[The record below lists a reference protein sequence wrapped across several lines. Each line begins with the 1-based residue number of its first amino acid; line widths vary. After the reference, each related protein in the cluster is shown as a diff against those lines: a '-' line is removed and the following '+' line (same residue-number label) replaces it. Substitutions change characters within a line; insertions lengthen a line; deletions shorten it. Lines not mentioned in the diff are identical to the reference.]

1 MKGLGLTMTKH
12 LVTLAVGG
20 LLAVL
25 LAACAQ
31 PGAPTGTPPASS
43 TAPGTPAAIPE
54 IEAIAPV
61 APITAMP
68 EGGDGFDWW
77 NNSVFYEVFVRSFS
91 DSDGDGIGDFAG
103 LTAKLDY
110 LNDGDPETTS
120 DLGVTGIWLMPI
132 MESPSYHGYD
142 VTDYFKVNPEY
153 GTEED
158 FKRFLEEAHQRGI
171 RVVID
176 MVLNHTSNDHAWF
189 EDSTTPGSKHDNWY
203 VWSAEDPG
211 FAGPWGQDVWHN
223 EGDRYYYG
231 IFWEGMPDLNYRNSE
246 VTAQMYE
253 ASRYW
258 LEDMGVDGFRLDA
271 IRHLIEDGEVQ
282 ENTPETHGWLQVYRD
297 FLTEIA
303 PEAMTVGEI
312 WSTTDDVVPYVEGG
326 EVDLAFE
333 FDLAEAMLAAAK
345 GETRGPVAGAQFKA
359 WNAYPPGQYAPFLT
373 NHDQE
378 RVMSQLGGDEGKA
391 RVAALLL
398 LTSPG
403 VPFIY
408 YGEEIGMIGTK
419 PDEQIRTPMQWTGEA
434 HAGFTTGDPWIKVKA
449 NYPEVNVAAQSSDPD
464 SLWNTYRSLLHLR
477 NNHVALRT
485 GDYTK
490 VDVADSKVYA
500 FLRSSPQE
508 TVLVLINLSS
518 DAVSDY
524 ELTLPKGPLSGSVE
538 AVEVLH
544 GSAITSPT
552 ITAEGGFAGY
562 KPLETLAPQTGYV
575 IQVGVG
581 D

>member
-1 MKGLGLTMTKH
+1 MTKH
-12 LVTLAVGG
+12 LLMIAVVC
-20 LLAVL
+20 LMTVL
-25 LAACAQ
+25 LVAACEQ
-31 PGAPTGTPPASS
+31 PEAPLPLTPSATTEPGPPA
-43 TAPGTPAAIPE
+43 AVVPE

-61 APITAMP
+61 APITGMP
-68 EGGDGFDWW
+68 AGSDGFDWW
-77 NNSVFYEVFVRSFS
+77 NDTTFYEIFVRSFS
-91 DSDGDGIGDFAG
+91 DSDGDGIGDFNG

-110 LNDGDPETTS
+110 LNDGDPETTT

-158 FKRFLEEAHQRGI
+158 FKRFLDEAHQRGI

-176 MVLNHTSNDHAWF
+176 MVLNHTSNDHPWF
-189 EDSTTPGSKHDNWY
+189 EDSETPGAKHDNWY
-203 VWSAEDPG
+203 VWSNEDPG

-223 EGDRYYYG
+223 AGDRYYYG
-231 IFWEGMPDLNYRNSE
+231 IFWEGMPDLNYRNPE

-282 ENTPETHGWLQVYRD
+282 ENTPETHGWLQAYRD
-297 FLTEIA
+297 FLTEIE

-312 WSTTDDVVPYVEGG
+312 WSTTDNVVPYVKDG

-333 FDLAEAMLAAAK
+333 FDLAEAMVNAAK

-403 VPFIY
+403 APFIY

-419 PDEQIRTPMQWTGEA
+419 PDEQIRTPMQWTAEE

-449 NYPEVNVAAQSSDPD
+449 NYPEANVAAQSTDPD
-464 SLWNTYRSLLHLR
+464 SLWNTYRSLVHLR

-500 FLRSSPQE
+500 FLRNSPQE

-518 DAVSDY
+518 DPISDY
-524 ELTLPKGPLSGSVE
+524 ELSLAKGPLSGSVT

-544 GSAITSPT
+544 GAAVTAPT
-552 ITAEGGFAGY
+552 INAEGGFAGY

-575 IQVGVG
+575 IQLGSTE
-581 D
+581 

>member
-1 MKGLGLTMTKH
+1 MTKQFMA
-12 LVTLAVGG
+12 VTVVC
-20 LLAVL
+20 LLTVV

-31 PGAPTGTPPASS
+31 PGAATPTATTEPGPPA
-43 TAPGTPAAIPE
+43 AASE

-61 APITAMP
+61 AAITGMP
-68 EGGDGFDWW
+68 AGSDGFDWW
-77 NNSVFYEVFVRSFS
+77 NDTTFYEIFVRSFS
-91 DSDGDGIGDFAG
+91 DSDGDGIGDFDG

-110 LNDGDPETTS
+110 LNDGDPETTT
-120 DLGVTGIWLMPI
+120 DLGITGIWLMPI

-158 FKRFLEEAHQRGI
+158 FKRFLEEAHNRGI

-176 MVLNHTSNDHAWF
+176 MVLNHTSNDHPWF
-189 EDSTTPGSKHDNWY
+189 EDSETPGAEHDNWY
-203 VWSAEDPG
+203 VWSNEDPG

-223 EGDRYYYG
+223 AGDRYYYG
-231 IFWEGMPDLNYRNSE
+231 IFWEGMPDLNYRNPE

-282 ENTPETHGWLQVYRD
+282 ENTPETHAWLQAYRD
-297 FLTEIA
+297 FLTEIE

-312 WSTTDDVVPYVEGG
+312 WTTTDNVVPYVKDG

-333 FDLAEAMLAAAK
+333 FDLAEAMVSAAK

-419 PDEQIRTPMQWTGEA
+419 PDEQIRTPMQWTAEED
-434 HAGFTTGDPWIKVKA
+434 AGFTTGDPWIKVKA
-449 NYPEVNVAAQSSDPD
+449 NYPEVNVAAQRTDPD
-464 SLWNTYRSLLHLR
+464 SLWNTYRSLVHLR

-508 TVLVLINLSS
+508 TVLVLINLGSEP
-518 DAVSDY
+518 VSDY
-524 ELTLPKGPLSGSVE
+524 ELNLAKGPLSGSVT

-544 GSAITSPT
+544 GTAVTSPT
-552 ITAEGGFAGY
+552 ITPEGGFKAY
-562 KPLETLAPQTGYV
+562 KPLDTLAPQTGYV
-575 IQVGVG
+575 IQLGG
-581 D
+581 REE